1 MTSFCVPYV
10 MSPLEVPYDF
20 FMCFLCFAYARKGSP
35 HKFHMMS
42 LCVAYVFPM
51 RPPGVPSELILRSP
65 AVTLRFPAVFFML
78 ILRPPR
84 GPSMIISLCSLCFS
98 DGPPRGDLVIHYVLL
113 MFLLCAPLAV
123 AYDFL
128 VYSCC

>member
-1 MTSFCVPYV
+1 MISLCVPYV
-10 MSPLEVPYDF
+10 LPMPP
-20 FMCFLCFAYARKGSP
+20 KGSP
-35 HKFHMMS
+35 HKFHMS
-42 LCVAYVFPM
+42 LCVAYVFLM
-51 RPPGVPSELILRSP
+51 LPPGVPSDFLMFFLVLILRPP
-65 AVTLRFPAVFFML
+65 AVTLGFPPVFFMF

-98 DGPPRGDLVIHYVLL
+98 DGPPRGDLAIHYVLL

-128 VYSCC
+128 VSSSC

>member
-1 MTSFCVPYV
+1 MISLCLPYV
-10 MSPLEVPYDF
+10 LPLPS
-20 FMCFLCFAYARKGSP
+20 KGSP
-35 HKFHMMS
+35 HKFQMMS
-42 LCVAYVFPM
+42 LCVAYVFRIP
-51 RPPGVPSELILRSP
+51 PPGVPSDFIMFFLVLILGPP
-65 AVTLRFPAVFFML
+65 AVTLGFPPVFLMF

-98 DGPPRGDLVIHYVLL
+98 DGPPRGDPVIHYVLL

-128 VYSCC
+128 VSSCC